1 MKILLA
7 VDDSQ
12 CSEAA
17 TRTVVQKMR
26 PDRAEVRVLHVVE
39 PIWLGVDYE
48 LGEVR
53 EIEAA
58 REEGLKRGNK
68 LVERIKSIVAKAAF
82 TVTTAIEEGDPRFA
96 IVDHADQWK
105 ADLLVLGSHGRK
117 GLGRLLIGSVAEYVA
132 RHAHCSVLIVRVPT
146 TR

>member
-7 VDDSQ
+7 VDHSQ

-17 TRTVVQKMR
+17 TRTIVQKMR
-26 PDRAEVRVLHVVE
+26 PDRAEIRVLHVVE
-39 PIWLGVDYE
+39 PIWFAVDYE

-58 REEGLKRGNK
+58 REEGLKRGKK
-68 LVERIKSIVAKAAF
+68 LLECIKSLVAKAGF

-96 IVDHADQWK
+96 IVDYAAQWK

-132 RHAHCSVLIVRVPT
+132 RHAHCSVWIVRVPSV
-146 TR
+146 R

>member
-1 MKILLA
+1 LKILLA

-17 TRTVVQKMR
+17 THAIVEQVR
-26 PDRAEVRVLHVVE
+26 PHGAEVRVLHVVE
-39 PIWLGVDYE
+39 PVWLGVDYE

-58 REEGLKRGNK
+58 REEGLKRGKK
-68 LVERIKSIVAKAAF
+68 LLECIKSLVAKAGF

-96 IVDHADQWK
+96 IVDYAAQWK

-132 RHAHCSVLIVRVPT
+132 RHAHCSVWIVRVPSV
-146 TR
+146 R

>member
-12 CSEAA
+12 FSEAA
-17 TRTVVQKMR
+17 TQTIVEQVR
-26 PDRAEVRVLHVVE
+26 PHGAEVCVLHVVE
-39 PIWLGVDYE
+39 PIWFAADYE
-48 LGEVR
+48 LGDVR

-68 LVERIKSIVAKAAF
+68 LVEHIKSLVAKAGF

-132 RHAHCSVLIVRVPT
+132 RHAHCSVLVVRVPSV
-146 TR
+146 R

>member
-7 VDDSQ
+7 VDSQ

-26 PDRAEVRVLHVVE
+26 PDRSEVRVLHVVE
-39 PIWLGVDYE
+39 PVWLGVDYE

-58 REEGLKRGNK
+58 REEGLKRGKK
-68 LVERIKSIVAKAAF
+68 LLECIKSLVAKAGF

-96 IVDHADQWK
+96 IVDYAAQWK

-132 RHAHCSVLIVRVPT
+132 RHAHCSVLVVRVPSV
-146 TR
+146 R